1 LFFEDKTCRLL
12 YGDSTNLID
21 DIFNHPLSI
30 DYFNV
35 YLSLPVSSPRLSDFV
50 DKLSIQIF
58 GQRVLYQ
65 RITDQW
71 DFDPPLLSKDQV
83 YSLLFFDKS

>member
-21 DIFNHPLSI
+21 DIFNHPLLI

>member
-1 LFFEDKTCRLL
+1 MFFQDKTCQLL
-12 YGDSTNLID
+12 YGDSTNLLD

>member
-1 LFFEDKTCRLL
+1 LFFQDKTCQLL
-12 YGDSTNLID
+12 YGDSTNLLD

>member
-1 LFFEDKTCRLL
+1 LFFQDKTCQLL
-12 YGDSTNLID
+12 YGDSTNLLD

-35 YLSLPVSSPRLSDFV
+35 YLSLPVSSPRLSGFV